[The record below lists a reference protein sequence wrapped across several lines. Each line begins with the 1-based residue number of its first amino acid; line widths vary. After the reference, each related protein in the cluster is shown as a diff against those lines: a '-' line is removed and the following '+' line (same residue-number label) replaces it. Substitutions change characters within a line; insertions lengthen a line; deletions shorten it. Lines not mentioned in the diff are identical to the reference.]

1 MLSDALFKKMLVL
14 IGLSFLFVACS
25 LYKPSTGRLRFV
37 TKANCLS
44 QRAVTAHDNIDNAA
58 AVATIVTKKQELI
71 VPFDDSVV
79 LSQSSVNKVPI
90 QVSTI
95 SSLKNAIELKKKQ
108 NTKGTK
114 HKLQTTAV
122 ERSNSEKLKAAK
134 NAFLA
139 ESIIYAVL
147 SVLSLPF
154 SLLILT
160 WGGSIFGFVITAL
173 GVAATI
179 LSIALFIR
187 AKKLLTAYKE
197 YEAHQ
202 QDYYGVDA
210 AAKPKMKGDPT
221 VLYVLSRVGLV
232 PIVLVFT
239 LIVFTLLIL

>member
-1 MLSDALFKKMLVL
+1 MLSVALFKKMLVL
-14 IGLSFLFVACS
+14 IGLSILSVGCGN
-25 LYKPSTGRLRFV
+25 YKTSTGRLKFV
-37 TKANCLS
+37 TEAHCQS
-44 QRAVTAHDNIDNAA
+44 QRVEKPHINSNNEKG
-58 AVATIVTKKQELI
+58 VAIIVTKKQELSFRI
-71 VPFDDSVV
+71 VDSAD
-79 LSQSSVNKVPI
+79 LSGTPI
-90 QVSTI
+90 DKSPVQIRTI
-95 SSLKNAIELKKKQ
+95 SSLKNTIELKTKQ
-108 NTKGTK
+108 DTKVVK
-114 HKLQTTAV
+114 HTLQLTYV
-122 ERSNSEKLKAAK
+122 EQSNSEKLKAAK

-187 AKKLLTAYKE
+187 TKKLLTAYKE

-202 QDYYGVDA
+202 QDYDGVDA

-221 VLYVLSRVGLV
+221 VLYVFSRVGLV
-232 PIVLVFT
+232 PIVLVLT

>member
-1 MLSDALFKKMLVL
+1 LQ
-14 IGLSFLFVACS
+14 
-25 LYKPSTGRLRFV
+25 FV
-37 TKANCLS
+37 TKAKCLS

-79 LSQSSVNKVPI
+79 LSQSSINKVPI

-108 NTKGTK
+108 DAKVAK
-114 HKLQTTAV
+114 HKLQSTAV
-122 ERSNSEKLKAAK
+122 ERLNSEKLKAAK

-202 QDYYGVDA
+202 QDYDGVDA

>member
-1 MLSDALFKKMLVL
+1 
-14 IGLSFLFVACS
+14 
-25 LYKPSTGRLRFV
+25 V
-37 TKANCLS
+37 T
-44 QRAVTAHDNIDNAA
+44 VHDNIDNAA

-79 LSQSSVNKVPI
+79 LSQSSINKVPI

-108 NTKGTK
+108 DTKVAK
-114 HKLQTTAV
+114 HKLQSTAV

-134 NAFLA
+134 NTFLA
-139 ESIIYAVL
+139 ESFIYAVL
-147 SVLSLPF
+147 SILSLPF

-202 QDYYGVDA
+202 QDYDGVDA

>member
-25 LYKPSTGRLRFV
+25 FYKPSTGRLRFV
-37 TKANCLS
+37 MKANCLS
-44 QRAVTAHDNIDNAA
+44 QRAVTANDNIDNGT
-58 AVATIVTKKQELI
+58 AVATIVAKKQELI
-71 VPFDDSVV
+71 VPYDDSVV
-79 LSQSSVNKVPI
+79 LSQSSINKAPI

-179 LSIALFIR
+179 LSITLFIR

-202 QDYYGVDA
+202 QDYDGVDA

>member
-37 TKANCLS
+37 TKANSLS
-44 QRAVTAHDNIDNAA
+44 QRAVTANDNIDNGT
-58 AVATIVTKKQELI
+58 AVATIVAKKQELI

-79 LSQSSVNKVPI
+79 VSQISVNKVPI

-160 WGGSIFGFVITAL
+160 WGGSIFGFVITTL

-187 AKKLLTAYKE
+187 VKKLLTAYKE

-202 QDYYGVDA
+202 QDYDGVDA

>member
-1 MLSDALFKKMLVL
+1 MLSNALFKKMLVL

-25 LYKPSTGRLRFV
+25 FYKPSTGRLRFV
-37 TKANCLS
+37 MKANCLS
-44 QRAVTAHDNIDNAA
+44 QRAVTANDNIDNGT
-58 AVATIVTKKQELI
+58 AVATIVAKKQELI
-71 VPFDDSVV
+71 VPYDDSVV
-79 LSQSSVNKVPI
+79 LSQSSINKVPI

-95 SSLKNAIELKKKQ
+95 SLLKNAIELKTKQ
-108 NTKGTK
+108 DTKVLK
-114 HKLQTTAV
+114 HKLQSTAV

-154 SLLILT
+154 SLLFLT

-173 GVAATI
+173 GVVATI

-187 AKKLLTAYKE
+187 AKKLLTAYNE

-202 QDYYGVDA
+202 QDYDGVDA
-210 AAKPKMKGDPT
+210 SAKPEMKGDPKA
-221 VLYVLSRVGLV
+221 LYILSRVGLV

>member
-1 MLSDALFKKMLVL
+1 
-14 IGLSFLFVACS
+14 
-25 LYKPSTGRLRFV
+25 LRFV
-37 TKANCLS
+37 TKANSLS
-44 QRAVTAHDNIDNAA
+44 QRAVTANDNIDNGT
-58 AVATIVTKKQELI
+58 AVATIVAKKQELI
-71 VPFDDSVV
+71 VPYDDSVV
-79 LSQSSVNKVPI
+79 VSQISVNKVPI

-160 WGGSIFGFVITAL
+160 WGGSIFGFVITTL

-187 AKKLLTAYKE
+187 VKKLLTAYKE

-202 QDYYGVDA
+202 QDYDGVDA